1 MSCLLLKGKRGIIFG
16 ALNPN
21 SIAWT
26 IAEKCYKEGATF
38 TLTNTAVG
46 IRLGNSQDLADQCK
60 SIVIPADA
68 TDTDDLI
75 NLYEKSIE
83 FLGGKID
90 FVLHSIGMSKNVLK
104 NRAYHELD
112 YHDFLKTLDISAVS
126 LHKVMQIAYQ
136 KDYLNEFA
144 SVITLSYIGAHRVF
158 EGYSDM
164 SHAKALL
171 ESIVRNFGYHYGKA
185 RNVRINAV
193 SQSPAYSTASKAV
206 AGFDK
211 MFDFSDQMSPLGNA
225 TSQDCAG
232 LCVSLFSDLTTK
244 LTMQTI
250 YNDGGFSTVGMSSD
264 VLLKF
269 MDNQP

>member
-1 MSCLLLKGKRGIIFG
+1 MSCQLLKGKRGIIFG
-16 ALNPN
+16 ALNPS

-26 IAEKCYKEGATF
+26 VAEKCFSEGGSFA
-38 TLTNTAVG
+38 LTNTPVG
-46 IRLGNSQDLADQCK
+46 IRIGNTQELADKCK

-68 TDTDDLI
+68 TSIEELDDL
-75 NLYEKSIE
+75 YQKSIE

-104 NRAYHELD
+104 NREYHELD
-112 YHDFLKTLDISAVS
+112 YADFQKTLDISAVS
-126 LHKVMQIAYQ
+126 LHKLLQVAYQ
-136 KDYLNEFA
+136 KDYLNEYA

-171 ESIVRNFGYHYGKA
+171 ESIVRNFGYHYGKSKK
-185 RNVRINAV
+185 VRVNAI
-193 SQSPAYSTASKAV
+193 SQSPALSTASKAV
-206 AGFDK
+206 TGFDK
-211 MFDFSDQMSPLGNA
+211 MMDFSDQMSPLGNA

-232 LCVSLFSDLTTK
+232 LCVALFSDLTIK

-250 YNDGGFSTVGMSSD
+250 YNDGGFSSVGMSSE

-269 MDNQP
+269 M

>member
-1 MSCLLLKGKRGIIFG
+1 MECQLLRGKRGIIFG
-16 ALNPN
+16 ALNTN

-26 IAEKCYKEGATF
+26 IAEHCYREGATF
-38 TLTNTAVG
+38 TLTNTPVA
-46 IRLGNSQDLADQCK
+46 IRLGNTHDLAESCRT
-60 SIVIPADA
+60 IVIPADA
-68 TDTDDLI
+68 TNTEDLKH
-75 NLYEKSIE
+75 LYEKSID

-90 FVLHSIGMSKNVLK
+90 FVLHSIAMSKNVLK
-104 NRAYHELD
+104 NREYHELD
-112 YHDFLKTLDISAVS
+112 YADFHKTLDISAVT
-126 LHKVMQIAYQ
+126 LHKLLQTAYQ
-136 KDYLNEFA
+136 NDFLNEFA

-185 RNVRINAV
+185 RNVRINAI
-193 SQSPAYSTASKAV
+193 SQSPAYSTASKSV

-225 TSQDCAG
+225 TAQDCAG
-232 LCVSLFSDLTTK
+232 LCVALFSDLTTK

-269 MDNQP
+269 T

>member
-1 MSCLLLKGKRGIIFG
+1 MDYQLLKGKRGIIFG
-16 ALNPN
+16 ALNTN

-26 IAEKCYKEGATF
+26 IAENCYKEGATF
-38 TLTNTAVG
+38 TLTNTPVA
-46 IRLGNSQDLADQCK
+46 IRLGNTKDLADQCK
-60 SIVIPADA
+60 TIIIPADA
-68 TDTDDLI
+68 TSIEDLT

-104 NRAYHELD
+104 NRDYHELD
-112 YHDFLKTLDISAVS
+112 YTDFLKTLDISAVS
-126 LHKVMQIAYQ
+126 LHKLMQVAYQ
-136 KDYLNEFA
+136 KDFLNEFA

-158 EGYSDM
+158 EGYNDM

-171 ESIVRNFGYHYGKA
+171 ESIVRNFGYHYGKS

-225 TSQDCAG
+225 TAQDCAG
-232 LCVSLFSDLTTK
+232 LCVALFSDLTTK

-250 YNDGGFSTVGMSSD
+250 YNDGGFSNVGMSSE

-269 MDNQP
+269 S